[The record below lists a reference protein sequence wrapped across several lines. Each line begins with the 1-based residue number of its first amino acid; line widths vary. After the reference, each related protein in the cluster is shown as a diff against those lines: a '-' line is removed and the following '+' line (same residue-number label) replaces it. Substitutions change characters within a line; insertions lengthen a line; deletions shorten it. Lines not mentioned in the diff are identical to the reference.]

1 MGGGT
6 VILTFNYEELRALAA
21 GAEMLLSRWDRSS
34 PGPVAAPAGALSEV
48 ELLRPRLTGALSIDT
63 LAEQRSVRGA
73 VALICDGLHDLMEA
87 KVLEYHP
94 AHEEAV
100 ALYFDYAH
108 AFSVLNRVD
117 EIGAEMSAMIEL
129 ITGETPSATS
139 VSEMNFPD

>member
-1 MGGGT
+1 M
-6 VILTFNYEELRALAA
+6 ILTFNYEELRALAA

-34 PGPVAAPAGALSEV
+34 PGPGVAPAEALAQV
-48 ELLRPRLTGALSIDT
+48 ELLQPRLTGALSIDT

-73 VALICDGLHDLMEA
+73 VALICDGLHDRMEA
-87 KVLEYHP
+87 KVIEFHP

-108 AFSVLNRVD
+108 AFSVLNRLD

-129 ITGETPSATS
+129 ITGEAPSATS
-139 VSEMNFPD
+139 ASELNFPD

>member
-1 MGGGT
+1 M
-6 VILTFNYEELRALAA
+6 ILTFNYEELRALAE

-34 PGPVAAPAGALSEV
+34 PGPVAAPVEALAEV

-73 VALICDGLHDLMEA
+73 VALICDRLHDRMEE

-108 AFSVLNRVD
+108 AFSVLNRID

-129 ITGETPSATS
+129 ITGQLPSTRSAS
-139 VSEMNFPD
+139 GLSFPE